1 MILREECAGGVLPA
15 VLAAGVPPAVER
27 LEQVKA
33 PNSSEG
39 AEFAHSIVQEQAG
52 GVLPALEEAPSAMFS
67 QDVGSDRS
75 GQRLAGSGREATMFR
90 GGGEFWQR
98 EFCLTYPLVLV
109 LLLSRLRSSRARRN
123 PPSKGYLQATR
134 SQDFMLLL
142 ISCLSASVSNL
153 NLANHPKVVG

>member
-67 QDVGSDRS
+67 QVVGCDRW
-75 GQRLAGSGREATMFR
+75 GRRLAGSGREAAIFR
-90 GGGEFWQR
+90 GGGGSG
-98 EFCLTYPLVLV
+98 C
-109 LLLSRLRSSRARRN
+109 
-123 PPSKGYLQATR
+123 
-134 SQDFMLLL
+134 
-142 ISCLSASVSNL
+142 SCF
-153 NLANHPKVVG
+153 PG